1 MINGVVSGLGRPQF
15 VLAHAEGQMKAKP
28 AELELASVPPTGHE
42 ESRVLLFVVDVCG
55 VVVMSGSKL
64 QSRNCIQW
72 I

>member
-1 MINGVVSGLGRPQF
+1 
-15 VLAHAEGQMKAKP
+15 VLAHAKAKP
-28 AELELASVPPTGHE
+28 EKLELASVPPTGHE
-42 ESRVLLFVVDVCG
+42 ESRVLLFVVNVCG